1 MLADSHGIDHKK
13 AANHY
18 DYLVRQNML
27 PTLKQ
32 GGRVVRAQA
41 TTTNRTATTT
51 EKLLR
56 NHTIWLMAMD
66 QVRHLNAESSD
77 KADFKEV
84 EDYFSLN
91 LDESNFMASD
101 GTLQV
106 IGSAAKKQEKRTLQ
120 FGRN

>member
-1 MLADSHGIDHKK
+1 MEVKGGGSLALAKFDRKSPEAEDGSEKRGRKLTTTAEFRDTLERIICARDHLNNGMSRTEAITMLADSHGIDNKK

-56 NHTIWLMAMD
+56 NHT
-66 QVRHLNAESSD
+66 
-77 KADFKEV
+77 
-84 EDYFSLN
+84 
-91 LDESNFMASD
+91 
-101 GTLQV
+101 T
-106 IGSAAKKQEKRTLQ
+106 
-120 FGRN
+120 